1 MFMESLLNQTTFKVL
16 YCIDELNKDGY
27 APNSVGVYKVLVG
40 VEDDECSIFSSLS
53 SWRTLISYS
62 QKRITQFTNALI
74 KCDYI
79 EKKLSS
85 ENGEYYF
92 VLTDKGEMALKDY
105 KSKSRIRFKKRSKYV
120 KSNFTKIEKIV

>member
-40 VEDDECSIFSSLS
+40 AEDDECSIFSSLY

-74 KCDYI
+74 KCDFI

-92 VLTDKGEMALKDY
+92 VLTDKGKMALKDY
-105 KSKSRIRFKKRSKYV
+105 KSKSRIRFKKKSKYV
-120 KSNFTKIEKIV
+120 KTNFTKIEKIV

>member
-40 VEDDECSIFSSLS
+40 VEDDECSIFSSLY

-79 EKKLSS
+79 EKKLSG

-92 VLTDKGEMALKDY
+92 VLTDKGKMALKDY
-105 KSKSRIRFKKRSKYV
+105 KSKSRIRFKKKSKYV
-120 KSNFTKIEKIV
+120 KTNFTKIEKIV

>member
-1 MFMESLLNQTTFKVL
+1 MESLLNQTTFKVL

-40 VEDDECSIFSSLS
+40 V
-53 SWRTLISYS
+53 SYS